1 SAMAEVISTIA
12 ASAREQATSLR
23 EVSGA
28 ADQMDKVTQQNA
40 AMVEEATAASQTLT
54 NETEELTA
62 AMAKFRTSAGPAGRS
77 APVLAASRGLRL
89 VARTKRQMKTTGRGG
104 LAPAARPETESWAE
118 F

>member
-1 SAMAEVISTIA
+1 TIA

-54 NETEELTA
+54 NETDELA
-62 AMAKFRTSAGPAGRS
+62 HAMARFRTSAGDESARRRPAQGSQPSGR
-77 APVLAASRGLRL
+77 PVPQLRTIDGGISPRRAAN
-89 VARTKRQMKTTGRGG
+89 
-104 LAPAARPETESWAE
+104 EWND

>member
-1 SAMAEVISTIA
+1 TIA

-54 NETEELTA
+54 NETEDLA
-62 AMAKFRTSAGPAGRS
+62 HAMAKFRTSAGDAGR
-77 APVLAASRGLRL
+77 
-89 VARTKRQMKTTGRGG
+89 
-104 LAPAARPETESWAE
+104 PAARNAQPQRRGARPVVQMRTTDTGGAARSPQTRDESWEE